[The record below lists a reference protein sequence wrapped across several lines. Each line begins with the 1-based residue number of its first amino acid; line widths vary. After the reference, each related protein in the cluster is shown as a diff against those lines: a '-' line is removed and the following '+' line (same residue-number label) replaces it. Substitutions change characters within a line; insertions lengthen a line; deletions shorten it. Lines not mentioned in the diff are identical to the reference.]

1 MTVGDNDVA
10 FGDSGGGAA
19 APPASAAHEAQPEL
33 ANVLAGPQLESLAEE
48 IGTILQRMVHE
59 FMQWGEQFMNWVH
72 AQQMNGF
79 QVPIEAHADY
89 RGRLTWLIG
98 SIDQFSETC
107 SILAAAG
114 QKRPA
119 ALLGD
124 YLNGLRG
131 LQAKLE
137 ATLGAMQADNFA
149 TDQKIR
155 NIGAQMFDTNV
166 QAANTRLG
174 IRRAGDAATAAIN
187 SATQQKQQQAFDA
200 QVGRMMGL
208 FR

>member
-1 MTVGDNDVA
+1 MTVGDNDLA

-19 APPASAAHEAQPEL
+19 APPASAAQEAQPEL

-114 QKRPA
+114 Q
-119 ALLGD
+119 
-124 YLNGLRG
+124 
-131 LQAKLE
+131 
-137 ATLGAMQADNFA
+137 MQADNFA